1 MKSLFRSI
9 GLRRQEARNPI
20 AGSPHGMIYYP
31 KSYEN
36 FAACPAD
43 LDIASYLE
51 EREGGL
57 KIFHFGTGRHHHV
70 GLSNHKRIRP
80 NVIIAITASPQEYL
94 RYIELCVRDGSLG
107 RNYLVY
113 FGDIYN
119 LRSEYLPRLDIV
131 SLPHL
136 GEYHDPTKALEAD
149 IIPPGVKP
157 DRSRYAPLDDRSLLD
172 LVVGK
177 LVPGGRLLI
186 YTGSHGAEVTRQL
199 LLEEISHK
207 QRLTYDTTHGSIAVY
222 AKVN

>member
-1 MKSLFRSI
+1 MKSFFRCI
-9 GLRRQEARNPI
+9 RLRHQEAQNPI
-20 AGSPHGMIYYP
+20 AGSPQGMVYYP

-43 LDIASYLE
+43 LDIAGYLA

-70 GLSNHKRIRP
+70 GLSNHKRVRP

-94 RYIELCVRDGSLG
+94 RYIELCLRDGSLG

-136 GEYHDPTKALEAD
+136 GEYYDPTVALEAD
-149 IIPPGVKP
+149 IIPPGVNP
-157 DRSRYAPLDDRSLLD
+157 DRSQYAPLDDRSLLD
-172 LVVGK
+172 VVIGR

-186 YTGSHGAEVTRQL
+186 YTGSHGAGVTRQL

-207 QRLTYDTTHGSIAVY
+207 QRLAYSTTHGSIAIY
-222 AKVN
+222 TKVS